1 MKTIELTKNKF
12 ALVNDKDYE
21 FLNQFKWYCAH
32 GYAVRSIYGADHK
45 PYQLRMHRLLLDT
58 HKGMDTDHIDRN
70 PLNNQRV
77 NLRICTRSQNVANT
91 FVEKQNKSGYKGVS
105 WKKANRKWCVQI
117 RVNNIV
123 IHIRLFIDIK
133 KAATAYNKAAIKY
146 FGKFA
151 VLNNI

>member
-32 GYAVRSIYGADHK
+32 
-45 PYQLRMHRLLLDT
+45 
-58 HKGMDTDHIDRN
+58 
-70 PLNNQRV
+70 
-77 NLRICTRSQNVANT
+77 
-91 FVEKQNKSGYKGVS
+91 
-105 WKKANRKWCVQI
+105 
-117 RVNNIV
+117 NIV